1 MIERKVVNHLERMR
15 ASGGK
20 YALLIDGARQT
31 GKTFIVREFAKRHYE
46 SFIEI
51 NFIRMK
57 GAREIF
63 ENVEDEKDILVK
75 LSTLSRGKLKKGATL
90 VFFDEVQKCPEAVT
104 YIKFLVE
111 EGSCHYV
118 LSGSLLGVELNNIR
132 SVPVGYM
139 DEVKMYPLDFEEFV
153 EANGE
158 SPELIAA
165 ARRSW
170 LERRPL
176 ATVYHARL
184 LKLFRLYL
192 VVGGMPAVVQKYID
206 THDIAQVVREQK
218 KILALYRRD
227 ITQYDE
233 ANSLRIRAVFDRIPA
248 ELNDKNKRFF
258 ASSVQPGVKFEN
270 LGDEF
275 LWLKEA
281 GVALPAVN
289 VEAPKSP
296 LRLAE
301 KPSLFKLFSNDVG
314 LLAAQYMNGIQL
326 EILNGAVDINF
337 GSVYENAV
345 AQELTAHGFEL
356 NYYDSNRHGEIDFV
370 LESEGGVLPVEVK
383 SGKHYKRHRAL
394 NRVMAEREYAI
405 KEALVLDDST
415 LSVEGGIFYAPIY
428 MVMFLQRDGMS
439 EKMIYSVGAP
449 LVIGKDKENERE

>member
-1 MIERKVVNHLERMR
+1 MIKRKISLRLDKMYED
-15 ASGGK
+15 GGK
-20 YALLIDGARQT
+20 YALLVDGARQV
-31 GKTFIVREFAKRHYE
+31 GKTYIIREFAKTHYE
-46 SFIEI
+46 SFIEV
-51 NFIRMK
+51 NFIKMK

-63 ENVEDEKDILVK
+63 ENVEDEHDILVK
-75 LSTLSRGKLKKGATL
+75 LSTLSRGKIKKGRTL
-90 VFFDEVQKCPEAVT
+90 VFFDEVQNCPEAVT

-118 LSGSLLGVELNNIR
+118 LSGSLLDVELKNIR
-132 SVPVGYM
+132 SVPVGFM
-139 DEVKMYPLDFEEFV
+139 DEVTMFPLDFEEFV

-158 SPELIAA
+158 SPELVGAAKAAWDGRKPIA
-165 ARRSW
+165 S
-170 LERRPL
+170 
-176 ATVYHARL
+176 VYHARL

-206 THDIAQVVREQK
+206 THDIALVIREQK

-248 ELNDKNKRFF
+248 ELNEKNKRFF
-258 ASSVQPGVKFEN
+258 ASSVKPGVKFEN

-281 GVALPAVN
+281 GVALPTVN
-289 VEAPKSP
+289 VEEPKIP
-296 LRLAE
+296 LKLSE

-326 EILNGAVDINF
+326 KILNGEADINF

-345 AQELTAHGFEL
+345 AQELFAHGFEL
-356 NYYDSNRHGEIDFV
+356 NYYDSNRHGEVDFV
-370 LESEGGVLPVEVK
+370 LEREGGVLPIEVK

-394 NRVMAEREYAI
+394 NHVMSEKSYAI
-405 KEALVLDDST
+405 KEAVVFDDST
-415 LSVEGGIFYAPIY
+415 LKVENGVFYAPVY
-428 MVMFLQRDGMS
+428 MVMFLNKDTLPD
-439 EKMIYSVGAP
+439 KMIYTVGAP
-449 LVIGKDKENERE
+449 LEMAGE

>member
-1 MIERKVVNHLERMR
+1 MIKRKIMKRLEKFH
-15 ASGGK
+15 SDGGK
-20 YALLIDGARQT
+20 YALLVDGARQV
-31 GKTFIVREFAKRHYE
+31 GKTYIIREFAKAYYE
-46 SFIEI
+46 DFVEI

-57 GAREIF
+57 GACEIF
-63 ENVEDEKDILVK
+63 DNVEDEKDILVK
-75 LSTLSRGKLKKGATL
+75 ISTLSKRSLRHGRTL
-90 VFFDEVQKCPEAVT
+90 VFLDEIQRCPEAIT

-118 LSGSLLGVELNNIR
+118 LSGSLLGVELKNIR

-158 SPELIAA
+158 SPELLMA
-165 ARRSW
+165 ARIAW
-170 LERRPL
+170 DRREPI
-176 ATVYHARL
+176 ASVYHARL

-206 THDIAQVVREQK
+206 TNDIMQVIHEQRM
-218 KILALYRRD
+218 ILSRYRRD
-227 ITQYDE
+227 ISQYDE
-233 ANSLRIRAVFDRIPA
+233 TNSLRIRAVFDRIPA
-248 ELNDKNKRFF
+248 ELNDRNKRFF

-281 GVALPAVN
+281 GVALPVVN
-289 VEAPKSP
+289 VEEPKIP
-296 LRLAE
+296 MKLAE

-326 EILNGAVDINF
+326 RILNGDADINF

-345 AQELTAHGFEL
+345 AQELVAHGVPL
-356 NYYDSNRHGEIDFV
+356 NYYASNRHGEVDFIIERDGEILLV
-370 LESEGGVLPVEVK
+370 DVK

-394 NRVMAEREYAI
+394 SHLMAEPEYTIKNAI
-405 KEALVLDDST
+405 VFGDSM
-415 LSVEGGIFYAPIY
+415 LKVEGRVLYAPIY
-428 MVMFLQRDGMS
+428 MAMFLRS
-439 EKMIYSVGAP
+439 HSLPEKLIYT
-449 LVIGKDKENERE
+449 IN

>member
-1 MIERKVVNHLERMR
+1 MINRKIMKRLELLRT
-15 ASGGK
+15 SNGK
-20 YALLIDGARQT
+20 HALLIDGARQT
-31 GKTFIVREFAKRHYE
+31 GKTYIVREFAKRHYE

-57 GAREIF
+57 RAREIF

-75 LSTLSRGKLKKGATL
+75 LSALFKKPLKKGATL
-90 VFFDEVQKCPEAVT
+90 VFLDEVQECPEAVT

-118 LSGSLLGVELNNIR
+118 LSGSLLGVELKNIR

-158 SPELIAA
+158 SPELVEA
-165 ARRSW
+165 ARQSW
-170 LERRPL
+170 NKRRPL
-176 ATVYHARL
+176 ASVYHTRL

-248 ELNDKNKRFF
+248 ELNEKNKRFF
-258 ASSVQPGVKFEN
+258 ASSIKPGVKFEN

-281 GVALPAVN
+281 GVALATVN
-289 VEAPKSP
+289 VEAPRSP
-296 LRLAE
+296 LKLAE

-326 EILNGAVDINF
+326 EILNGAVDVNF
-337 GSVYENAV
+337 GAVYENAV
-345 AQELTAHGFEL
+345 AQELAAHGFEL

-370 LESEGGVLPVEVK
+370 LEREGGVLPVEVK

-394 NRVMAEREYAI
+394 NHVMAEREYAI
-405 KEALVLDDST
+405 KEALVLDDSM
-415 LSVEGGIFYAPIY
+415 LAVENGIFYAPIY
-428 MVMFLQRDGMS
+428 MVMFLKRDTMP

-449 LVIGKDKENERE
+449 QEVAKALS

>member
-1 MIERKVVNHLERMR
+1 
-15 ASGGK
+15 
-20 YALLIDGARQT
+20 
-31 GKTFIVREFAKRHYE
+31 
-46 SFIEI
+46 
-51 NFIRMK
+51 MK

-63 ENVEDEKDILVK
+63 ENVEDEHDILVK
-75 LSTLSRGKLKKGATL
+75 LSTLSRGKIKKGRTL
-90 VFFDEVQKCPEAVT
+90 VFFDEVQNCPEAVT

-118 LSGSLLGVELNNIR
+118 LSGSLLGVELKNIR
-132 SVPVGYM
+132 SVPVGFM
-139 DEVKMYPLDFEEFV
+139 DEVTMFPLDFEEFV

-158 SPELIAA
+158 SPELVGAAKAAWDGRKPIA
-165 ARRSW
+165 S
-170 LERRPL
+170 
-176 ATVYHARL
+176 VYHARL

-206 THDIAQVVREQK
+206 THDIALAIREQK

-248 ELNDKNKRFF
+248 ELNEKNKRFF
-258 ASSVQPGVKFEN
+258 ASSVKPGVKFEN

-281 GVALPAVN
+281 GVALPTVN
-289 VEAPKSP
+289 VEEPKIP
-296 LRLAE
+296 LKLSE

-326 EILNGAVDINF
+326 KILNGEADINF

-345 AQELTAHGFEL
+345 AQELFAHGFEL
-356 NYYDSNRHGEIDFV
+356 NYYDSNRRGEVDFV
-370 LESEGGVLPVEVK
+370 LEREGGVLPIEVK

-394 NRVMAEREYAI
+394 NHVMSEKSYAI
-405 KEALVLDDST
+405 KEAVVFDDST
-415 LSVEGGIFYAPIY
+415 LKVENGVFYAPVY
-428 MVMFLQRDGMS
+428 MVMFLKKDTLPD
-439 EKMIYSVGAP
+439 KMIYTVGAP
-449 LVIGKDKENERE
+449 LEMAGE

>member
-1 MIERKVVNHLERMR
+1 M
-15 ASGGK
+15 
-20 YALLIDGARQT
+20 
-31 GKTFIVREFAKRHYE
+31 
-46 SFIEI
+46 
-51 NFIRMK
+51 
-57 GAREIF
+57 
-63 ENVEDEKDILVK
+63 
-75 LSTLSRGKLKKGATL
+75 
-90 VFFDEVQKCPEAVT
+90 FFDEVQKCPEAVT
-104 YIKFLVE
+104 YVKFLVE

-118 LSGSLLGVELNNIR
+118 LSGSLLGVELKNIR

-158 SPELIAA
+158 SPELVEA
-165 ARRSW
+165 ARRAW
-170 LERRPL
+170 EERRPL

-192 VVGGMPAVVQKYID
+192 VVGGMPAVVQKFID
-206 THDIAQVVREQK
+206 THDISQVVREQK

-258 ASSVQPGVKFEN
+258 ASSVKPGVKFEN

-281 GVALPAVN
+281 GVALATVN
-289 VEAPKSP
+289 VEAPKAP

-326 EILNGAVDINF
+326 EILNGAVDVNF

-345 AQELTAHGFEL
+345 AQELSAHGFEL
-356 NYYDSNRHGEIDFV
+356 NYYDSNRHGELDFV
-370 LESEGGVLPVEVK
+370 LEREGGVLPVEVK
-383 SGKHYKRHRAL
+383 GGKHYKRHRAL
-394 NRVMAEREYAI
+394 NHVMAEREYAI

-415 LSVEGGIFYAPIY
+415 LKVEGGIFYAPIY
-428 MVMFLQRDGMS
+428 MVMFLLRDAMP

-449 LVIGKDKENERE
+449 LDMAAGPAGSVAGATAARRPFAP